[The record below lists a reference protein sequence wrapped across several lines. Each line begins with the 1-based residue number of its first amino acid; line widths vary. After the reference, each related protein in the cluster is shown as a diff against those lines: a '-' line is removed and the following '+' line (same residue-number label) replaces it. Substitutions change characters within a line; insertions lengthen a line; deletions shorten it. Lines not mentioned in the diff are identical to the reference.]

1 MKRGALLWPRFLEGS
16 ARMPEKII
24 AVATIRRLWRD
35 NTKTVAESAAIV
47 GLSRVNFQRRAK
59 ALGEPSRRI
68 GRFKPAITDLV
79 TFKAMWNARLS
90 VTDMAKH
97 FGVCQ
102 ITIYKTAKAH
112 GFPQRRYMK
121 KPICSL
127 AELPQVLAGEA
138 MKKFAVNESAKAR
151 GRGWAA

>member
-1 MKRGALLWPRFLEGS
+1 
-16 ARMPEKII
+16 MPEKII

-35 NTKTVAESAAIV
+35 KTKTVAESAAIV

-59 ALGEPSRRI
+59 ALGEPSRRV
-68 GRFKPAITDLV
+68 GRFKPVITDLV
-79 TFKAMWNARLS
+79 TFRAMWSARLS

-97 FGVCQ
+97 FGVSRGS
-102 ITIYKTAKAH
+102 IYRAATKH
-112 GFPQRRYMK
+112 GFPQRRYMQK
-121 KPICSL
+121 KICSI
-127 AELPQVLAGEA
+127 AEFPQVLAGEA